1 MAFIPFAL
9 EEWQSLYE
17 QSVEINLADS
27 GVHPVTLREL
37 VELGLPLDALL
48 DLPLHYPEVNGTRQ
62 LRERIAA
69 LYEGISANQ
78 VLVTVGAA
86 EANAIAVETLLDESD
101 AVVLMTP
108 SYAQVEGIARN
119 RGCEVVT
126 FPLDP
131 AAGWRPDLDALD
143 AAAGPHVRLIAITNP
158 NNPTGYVLSEAE
170 MQRVVAIAEASGAW
184 LLVDEVYRGSERLGD
199 EETPTFVGRY
209 ERVVSINSLS
219 KSYGLSGLRLGWIV
233 APAVAVENLW
243 RRHEYATIAASAPS
257 MLLAEHALEPGIRAA
272 LLRRNRGIV
281 RASYDQLAAWVD
293 RNADLVSVVP
303 PQATA
308 LAFVRVLSGEPSTDV
323 AQRIRREASVLVAP
337 GACFG
342 LDDHLRITHGLAPER
357 LGEALERIAAVLRG
371 DQPRSAPS
379 TSSASSGRQM
389 SRSGSQLDSAL

>member
-69 LYEGISANQ
+69 LYEGISADQ

-86 EANAIAVETLLDESD
+86 EANAIAVETLLDEGD

-281 RASYDQLAAWVD
+281 RASYDQLAGLGRPQRRPRLGRAAAGDRARVRTRALGRAVD
-293 RNADLVSVVP
+293 RRRPADP
-303 PQATA
+303 PRGVRARRARRVLRARRSPAHHARAGPRAAGRGARAHRPQPGA
-308 LAFVRVLSGEPSTDV
+308 LAGTPWTGRP
-323 AQRIRREASVLVAP
+323 RR
-337 GACFG
+337 C
-342 LDDHLRITHGLAPER
+342 
-357 LGEALERIAAVLRG
+357 
-371 DQPRSAPS
+371 
-379 TSSASSGRQM
+379 
-389 SRSGSQLDSAL
+389 